1 MDQELNSQTN
11 EFDTATIWLR
21 QPMSDS
27 AIQKLVEFIRRYRAR
42 VYFTRGKILVEGTD
56 TQTLGSILGAEGGAL
71 IVAGAVGSKASETI
85 EAIRDFFEVYD
96 SFGEVGIG
104 HRINEER
111 FGR

>member
-1 MDQELNSQTN
+1 MGQEQNSQTN
-11 EFDTATIWLR
+11 EFDTATLWLK

-27 AIQKLVEFIRRYRAR
+27 VIQKLVEFIRRYPAQ

-56 TQTLGSILGAEGGAL
+56 TQTLGSILGAERGAL
-71 IVAGAVGSKASETI
+71 IVAGAIGSKASETI

-96 SFGEVGIG
+96 PPGEVESG